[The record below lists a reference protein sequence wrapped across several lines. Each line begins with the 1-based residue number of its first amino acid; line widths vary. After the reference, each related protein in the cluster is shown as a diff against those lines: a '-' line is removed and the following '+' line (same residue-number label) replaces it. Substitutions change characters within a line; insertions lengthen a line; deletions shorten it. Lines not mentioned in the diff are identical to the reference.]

1 MCKKIPWCTTAK
13 KWLKSHLVKQGFSKC
28 LFSLC
33 IRNFFCAHYNEI
45 MAKAILQKTL
55 VVIHTRPI
63 QQLALLLF
71 IQDSETVLI
80 RVKQ

>member
-13 KWLKSHLVKQGFSKC
+13 KLLKSHLVKQGFNEC

-33 IRNFFCAHYNEI
+33 IRNFFCAHYI
-45 MAKAILQKTL
+45 KITAKAILQKTL
-55 VVIHTRPI
+55 VAIHTRPI
-63 QQLALLLF
+63 QQLVLLLF
-71 IQDSETVLI
+71 IHDSETILI